1 MTTYKE
7 FTARMVV
14 SYRRIKESVTSEGF
28 ASQVTSRFGL
38 MLTDDSVQGIA
49 EGLGWSDVWL
59 QTVGRRPKAPPPK
72 SGDLAAMFAPAL
84 SGQAVAKSP
93 PSVGSSEAAWLRLIN
108 SVACSVFCGVCGAA
122 GQMQKS
128 VE

>member
-1 MTTYKE
+1 
-7 FTARMVV
+7 MVV

-59 QTVGRRPKAPPPK
+59 QTLGRRPKAPPPK

-84 SGQAVAKSP
+84 SGQTVAKSP

-108 SVACSVFCGVCGAA
+108 SVA
-122 GQMQKS
+122 
-128 VE
+128 